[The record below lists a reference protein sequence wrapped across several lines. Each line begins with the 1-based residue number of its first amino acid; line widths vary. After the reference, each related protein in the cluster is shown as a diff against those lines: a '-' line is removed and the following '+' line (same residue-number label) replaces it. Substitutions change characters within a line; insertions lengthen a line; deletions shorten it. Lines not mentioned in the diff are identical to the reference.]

1 MLVGT
6 VPEKGK
12 NMYKKKKFP
21 GADFEIKKKNSVFGG
36 LWFVDSLFSQNSVG
50 AMMSREDTTL
60 KSVAPRMSCAVLAA
74 AAW

>member
-1 MLVGT
+1 V
-6 VPEKGK
+6 EE
-12 NMYKKKKFP
+12 KKKFP
-21 GADFEIKKKNSVFGG
+21 GADFGIKKKISIRGVMVRGQ
-36 LWFVDSLFSQNSVG
+36 LFSQNSVG

>member
-1 MLVGT
+1 VE
-6 VPEKGK
+6 EKTKISGSGERTLEL
-12 NMYKKKKFP
+12 KKISIR
-21 GADFEIKKKNSVFGG
+21 GVMVRGQ
-36 LWFVDSLFSQNSVG
+36 LFSQNSVG

>member
-6 VPEKGK
+6 VPEKKKYVEGK
-12 NMYKKKKFP
+12 IFP
-21 GADFEIKKKNSVFGG
+21 GADFGNKNKFSIRVMVRGQLVF
-36 LWFVDSLFSQNSVG
+36 NKSVG
-50 AMMSREDTTL
+50 AMMSMEDTAL